1 MDAYEKIARILRTDK
16 DVVRMVEEKM
26 VEVVGHNNV
35 LGKIIEE
42 NDKKMALALN
52 VLNVSSCCANDIF
65 RALMSKIKKDD
76 ENLLNFI
83 GNNSSKGLNYFE
95 KLLNFAKEA
104 SGCPT
109 GKFLKLEKAREL
121 VADNPPREI
130 IDFFGYK
137 NAEELLEKE
146 DIFEIFA
153 ALRFMEDSD
162 WLNNVFFRPYEKLT
176 PDDFET
182 REIRGKVL
190 HDKWLRAAEKFIKKK
205 YHNLSHLKELGLIF
219 IIPIKIER
227 PGETMRTITLALHY
241 CHEVKFYS
249 DLFEKYAQEKNNF
262 AVKFVSALRGDVIDK
277 RPPEE
282 NLGDDWLIV
291 QRYLAKDD
299 EYDWRLF
306 YPHVNPEALHW
317 ERAERDIAALSDRFE
332 LGLDFWQGLG
342 FAGDFYKDESGV
354 EVLVS
359 FNLIDNAMALFMD
372 KELIKYLYHHQEALW
387 NRIFTG
393 FLGEEKM
400 EDMIIKNFDKGIIK
414 LSNE

>member
-1 MDAYEKIARILRTDK
+1 MKAYEKIAKILRTDR
-16 DVVRMVEEKM
+16 DVIKSVEEKM
-26 VEVVGHNNV
+26 VAIVGHNNV
-35 LGKIIEE
+35 LEKIAAE
-42 NDKKMALALN
+42 NEKKMALALN
-52 VLNVSSCCANDIF
+52 ALDVPSYCANDIF
-65 RALMSKIKKDD
+65 RALLGKIKKDD
-76 ENLLNFI
+76 EKLTNFI
-83 GNNSSKGLNYFE
+83 EGNFSKGGNYFE

-109 GKFLKLEKAREL
+109 GKFLKIKKAREL
-121 VADNPPREI
+121 IETNPPPKI
-130 IDFFGYK
+130 IDFLGYK
-137 NAEELLEKE
+137 NVAELLEKE

-153 ALRFMEDSD
+153 ALRFMEDGE
-162 WLNNVFFRPYEKLT
+162 WLNKVFFKPYEKLT

-182 REIRGKVL
+182 REIKGKVL
-190 HDKWLRAAEKFIKKK
+190 HDKWARAAEKFIKKK
-205 YHNLSHLKELGLIF
+205 YHNLSHLKELGIIF

-227 PGETMRTITLALHY
+227 PGETMRTVTLALHY

-249 DLFEKYAQEKNNF
+249 DLFEKF
-262 AVKFVSALRGDVIDK
+262 AKEEGDFSLKFVSALRGDVQDT

-282 NLGDDWLIV
+282 KLGSDWLIV

-317 ERAERDIAALSDRFE
+317 ERAERDIATLSDKFE

-342 FAGDFYKDESGV
+342 FVGDFYKDESGV

-387 NRIFTG
+387 NKIFTG
-393 FLGEEKM
+393 FFGEEQM
-400 EDMIIKNFDKGIIK
+400 EEIIIKNFDKGIIS
-414 LSNE
+414 LS